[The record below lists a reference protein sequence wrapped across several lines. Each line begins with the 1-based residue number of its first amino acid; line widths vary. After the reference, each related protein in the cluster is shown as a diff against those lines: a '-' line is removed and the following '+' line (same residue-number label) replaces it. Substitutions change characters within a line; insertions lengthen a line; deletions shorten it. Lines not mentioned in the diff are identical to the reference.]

1 MTKFEFLG
9 DLSRLI
15 ADLPQEEV
23 DQAME
28 YYEDYFADAGP
39 EKEQEII
46 RDFISPAYIAE
57 QLREASLQRQK
68 AAARSTV
75 QEEEKQAA
83 AARAAAAASKP
94 PVYSR
99 KLAAQAQKN
108 ASMATASG
116 FVTQTPTVKAKTP
129 AAQPAQAAPS
139 PTPVSPAQTTPTQ
152 VAASMVTPA
161 APVQVAAT
169 ASASPQ
175 INRATSPSSLGAAG
189 SFAQTPTP
197 AQAAASIAAAPM
209 GQSVT
214 TAPVPP
220 TPVPSA
226 PVSPAAQSQAPSPA
240 TRPRPQTVAT
250 PQQPVMTGQTAQTTS
265 GTSTPAAPQTASGT
279 PVQTAPQTTSGSPTQ
294 TAQTAEAVKAPA
306 KTSSMRNSIFRDD
319 TEEDKKKA
327 EEELAR
333 RNKTKV
339 DIKSINSTTS
349 KVDKKQARAA
359 AKRNAAIEKENN
371 AERYSS
377 SKKMV
382 IGIVLLVTCPIW
394 LTLVGVILG
403 GFALGVCAVAA
414 CIAAGIGC
422 FVASLASIAL
432 TLLALF
438 SAQISTSVFT
448 LGCIFF
454 LFAAGCGLCFL
465 GYKLITRILPGA
477 YFSAK
482 VLFSGIKAKLAR
494 LALK

>member
-116 FVTQTPTVKAKTP
+116 FVTQAPTVKAKTP
-129 AAQPAQAAPS
+129 AAQPAQATPS
-139 PTPVSPAQTTPTQ
+139 PTPVSPTQATPTQ
-152 VAASMVTPA
+152 AASSMITPA
-161 APVQVAAT
+161 APIQVATT

-175 INRATSPSSLGAAG
+175 INRATPPPSLDAAG
-189 SFAQTPTP
+189 SFTQSPTP
-197 AQAAASIAAAPM
+197 AQAAASIATAPM

-220 TPVPSA
+220 TPVPSS
-226 PVSPAAQSQAPSPA
+226 PVSPASQPQAPSPA
-240 TRPRPQTVAT
+240 TRPRPQTVSA
-250 PQQPVMTGQTAQTTS
+250 PQQPVMTAQPVS
-265 GTSTPAAPQTASGT
+265 GTATTAAPQTASGT
-279 PVQTAPQTTSGSPTQ
+279 PILTAPQTQ
-294 TAQTAEAVKAPA
+294 TAQTADAAKAPA

-359 AKRNAAIEKENN
+359 AKQNAAIEKENN

-477 YFSAK
+477 YFSVK